1 MATYV
6 ANVQHK
12 DERWPVH
19 SRDSLKMAETRAS
32 VFVSSLETSS
42 SPTYNSGLMFIGI
55 LEGDGKTN
63 SFLFRTFI
71 EYLRIRQA
79 FWSVWCRRRS
89 GTKPLKNKQQCRMV
103 HTQYKR
109 RPRPKV
115 QTHEAATDGRCLLL
129 SKNYRSGTYTQRNE
143 NFLKI

>member
-6 ANVQHK
+6 ANVKHK

-19 SRDSLKMAETRAS
+19 SRDSLKMAETRAY
-32 VFVSSLETSS
+32 VLVSSLETSS

-55 LEGDGKTN
+55 LESDGKTN
-63 SFLFRTFI
+63 SFLFQTFI
-71 EYLRIRQA
+71 EYLQIHQA
-79 FWSVWCRRRS
+79 LWSMWCRRRR
-89 GTKPLKNKQQCRMV
+89 GTKPLKNKQQCKMV
-103 HTQYKR
+103 HIQYKR

-129 SKNYRSGTYTQRNE
+129 SKNYRPDTYTQRNE
-143 NFLKI
+143 NFLKR